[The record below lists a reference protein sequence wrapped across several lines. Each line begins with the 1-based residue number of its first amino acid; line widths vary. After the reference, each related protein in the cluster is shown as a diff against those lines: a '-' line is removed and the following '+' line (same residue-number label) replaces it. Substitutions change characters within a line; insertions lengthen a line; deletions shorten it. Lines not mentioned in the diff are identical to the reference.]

1 MTDMPLIDQAKDEH
15 REAVRKKVLQRR
27 RDAALKERNRLRM
40 IRIISAVIVFGAW
53 EIYGWNSM
61 DIIFTPFTTV
71 LWQLGVMISG
81 APFMGGLTY
90 PGAFLY
96 SISMFL
102 SGLVIGSLVGIAL
115 GVAMGR
121 FKGFEAAVGM
131 YIYAVYSTPLVAL
144 IPLITL
150 WFGFGI
156 SSQLIIIS
164 MFVMFPLTIAVYNGV
179 RSVDPALVE
188 VAKSFRANE
197 RAMWKHVI
205 VPSVVPYIVTGLSQG
220 VAMGLVGMF
229 ISEIYTQLSGMGQL
243 LASTA
248 NAYRTADMLAVLLTV
263 MIMGIFFRWVI
274 ETFRKR
280 MAPWFNP
287 DTKR

>member
-1 MTDMPLIDQAKDEH
+1 MTDMPVTDQSKDEH
-15 REAVRKKVLQRR
+15 RETVRQKVLQRR
-27 RDAALKERNRLRM
+27 RDVAQKDRNRMRR

-53 EIYGWNSM
+53 EIYGWNSI
-61 DIIFTPFTTV
+61 DIIFTPFSQVIVQLFV
-71 LWQLGVMISG
+71 LISG
-81 APFMGGLTY
+81 KPMMGGLTY
-90 PGAFLY
+90 PGAVMY
-96 SISMFL
+96 SLSMFL
-102 SGLVIGSLVGIAL
+102 GGLVIGSLVGIAL

-121 FKGFEAAVGM
+121 FRAFEAAVGM

-150 WFGFGI
+150 WFGLGI

-179 RSVDPALVE
+179 RSVDPALIE

-197 RAMWKHVI
+197 RDMWKHVI

-243 LASTA
+243 LASFANAHQTA
-248 NAYRTADMLAVLLTV
+248 NMLAVLLTV
-263 MIMGIFFRWVI
+263 MFMGIFFRWVI

-280 MAPWFNP
+280 LAPWFNP